1 MNDLALAATK
11 TPLSLDNCMALYYNY
26 FVIIFTVKNWETEDT
41 VDGSHVISLVLALMA
56 ALLVIVAGR
65 SCARSA
71 AKANEESHKKAAT
84 TQQYHLITENSYTQP
99 RQDLMGSDQDFMG
112 TASAVPQSDDEAATE
127 REYETVTNIF
137 GEVTET
143 IPITSPEEANMPT
156 TTLSVLE
163 EYNKM
168 NGISIEEEP
177 VTQYIE
183 PATKI
188 VIEID

>member
-1 MNDLALAATK
+1 M
-11 TPLSLDNCMALYYNY
+11 
-26 FVIIFTVKNWETEDT
+26 
-41 VDGSHVISLVLALMA
+41 DGSHVISLVLALAA

-71 AKANEESHKKAAT
+71 AEANKESHKKTAT
-84 TQQYHLITENSYTQP
+84 TEQFHLITENQYTQAY
-99 RQDLMGSDQDFMG
+99 QDIMG
-112 TASAVPQSDDEAATE
+112 TVAAEPQPAQETTE

-137 GEVTET
+137 GEVKET

-163 EYNKM
+163 EYNQKYG
-168 NGISIEEEP
+168 NSTDEEP
-177 VTQYIE
+177 TTEYIA

-188 VIEID
+188 VIELD